1 MIGSPNGQIP
11 VLVLREGTVREKG
24 KSAQQNNIAAAR
36 AIADAIRTTLGPK
49 GMDKMLINATG
60 DVTITNDGATI
71 VKEIEIQHPA
81 AKMIAEVAKTQ
92 DEQVGDG
99 TTTAVVLAGEFLKS
113 AEDLIDE
120 NVHSTVIASGYRLA
134 SNKALEYLQS
144 LGISVS
150 VNDEQT
156 LLDIAKTSMSSKG
169 VGEVKEHLAKIAVKA
184 ISRIA
189 EKTDGK
195 YTVDMDNI
203 QVVKKEGGSIE
214 DTMLIDGIILE
225 QEPVNPQMPQE
236 VKDAK
241 IALISS
247 GLEIKKTEVE
257 AKIQITS
264 PQQLQAFLAEE
275 ENTLKKMVENIKS
288 AGANVVLCQKG
299 IDDLAQYY
307 LTKEKI
313 YAVRRVK
320 ESDLE
325 KVAKATGG
333 NIIAKIDEI
342 SDKDLGHAKVVENRK
357 IADGHMTFISGA
369 KNAKAVSILIRGG
382 TEHVVSEVDRSL
394 NDALRVV
401 ADVFEDGKI
410 TPGGGATAI
419 ELAMRLRDFS
429 NTISG
434 REQLAVERFA
444 NALEVIPRTLAENA
458 GLDPINTIV
467 DLRKE
472 HKNGKSTYGIDVITG
487 KVEDMK
493 NNRVL
498 EPLRVGMQAISSAT
512 DAAIMILRI
521 DDIIAS
527 KRVETPPKMKESP
540 GFGEY

>member
-1 MIGSPNGQIP
+1 
-11 VLVLREGTVREKG
+11 
-24 KSAQQNNIAAAR
+24 
-36 AIADAIRTTLGPK
+36 
-49 GMDKMLINATG
+49 MDKMLVNATG
-60 DVTITNDGATI
+60 DIIITNDGATI

-113 AEDLIDE
+113 AEELIDE
-120 NVHSTVIASGYRLA
+120 NVHPTVIAAGYRTA
-134 SNKALEYLQS
+134 ANKALEYLQG
-144 LGISVS
+144 LGIPVS
-150 VNDEQT
+150 TDDKAT

-169 VGEVKEHLAKIAVKA
+169 VGEVKEHLAKIAVDA

-203 QVVKKEGGSIE
+203 QVVKKEGGAIE
-214 DTMLIDGIILE
+214 DTVLIDGIILE
-225 QEPVNPQMPQE
+225 QEPVNPQMPQQ

-275 ENTLKKMVENIKS
+275 ENTLKKMVEKIKS

-320 ESDLE
+320 ESDME
-325 KVAKATGG
+325 KLAKATGG
-333 NIIAKIDEI
+333 NILAKIDEI
-342 SDKDLGHAKVVENRK
+342 SENDLGHAKIVENRK
-357 IADGHMTFISGA
+357 IADTHMTFVSGA

-401 ADVFEDGKI
+401 ADVFEDEKI
-410 TPGGGATAI
+410 TPGGGASAI

-472 HKNGKSTYGIDVITG
+472 HKNGKNTYGIDVLTG

-493 NNRVL
+493 KNRVL

-512 DAAIMILRI
+512 EAAIMILRI

-527 KRVETPPKMKESP
+527 KRTEMPSKPRERP
-540 GFGEY
+540 EFGEY